1 MWISKK
7 KWEETMDRIADLEIK
22 IQSQQQDDTI
32 SFSQIRSPVPVYQA
46 TRGISPS
53 NKEFAD
59 Q

>member
-32 SFSQIRSPVPVYQA
+32 SFYQIQ
-46 TRGISPS
+46 
-53 NKEFAD
+53 
-59 Q
+59 

>member
-32 SFSQIRSPVPVYQA
+32 SFSQIQSPVPAYQA
-46 TRGISPS
+46 IRGISP
-53 NKEFAD
+53 